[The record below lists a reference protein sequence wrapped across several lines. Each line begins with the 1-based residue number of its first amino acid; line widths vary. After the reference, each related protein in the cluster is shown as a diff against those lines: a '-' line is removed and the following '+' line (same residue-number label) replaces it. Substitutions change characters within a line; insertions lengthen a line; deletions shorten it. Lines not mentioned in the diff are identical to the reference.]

1 LPGASLAL
9 PANPWPTAPLCGVS
23 SDEYFRAAVSTP
35 AAAEHKARP
44 ALLVGALGVVF
55 GDIGTSPIYAFR
67 ESLRAAGGAA
77 AQATVLGTAATVI
90 ASQAVISGAF
100 ALVQQAIQLGAVP
113 RLEVRQTSDE
123 SAGQVYLPHI
133 NWLLLIAVLGLVLG
147 FRSSDALANAYGI
160 AVAGDMLVTS
170 VLVAIV
176 ARGVWHWP
184 WYLLLPV
191 AGLILGIDVMFVSAN
206 LHKIPAGGWFP
217 LLVGA
222 LTLSLM
228 LVWRRGRAVA
238 LARRSEDAMPLDLFI
253 ASLSRPDAPIP
264 VPGTAV
270 YLTTQRDVVPSALAL
285 NLKHN
290 GVLHRQ
296 ILLLQVTTE
305 RAPRVSEAARITVEE
320 LSAGIEWVGF
330 GFAEKPDVPTALRAH
345 AEEIGCDPTAAS
357 FFVGREV
364 AVASL
369 QPEVPL
375 WQERIYAFM
384 VRNAVSAPDYFL
396 IAPQRVVELGTK
408 VEI

>member
-1 LPGASLAL
+1 MRDRRGSLPGASLAL

-191 AGLILGIDVMFVSAN
+191 TGLFLGIDVMFVSAN
-206 LHKIPAGGWFP
+206 LHKIPAGGWFS

-253 ASLSRPDAPIP
+253 ASLSRPDAPIR
-264 VPGTAV
+264 VP
-270 YLTTQRDVVPSALAL
+270 
-285 NLKHN
+285 
-290 GVLHRQ
+290 
-296 ILLLQVTTE
+296 
-305 RAPRVSEAARITVEE
+305 APPFI
-320 LSAGIEWVGF
+320 
-330 GFAEKPDVPTALRAH
+330 
-345 AEEIGCDPTAAS
+345 
-357 FFVGREV
+357 
-364 AVASL
+364 
-369 QPEVPL
+369 
-375 WQERIYAFM
+375 
-384 VRNAVSAPDYFL
+384 
-396 IAPQRVVELGTK
+396 
-408 VEI
+408 